1 MLILMTKEIA
11 ASNNRLNALRASV
24 LGAND
29 GIVSTAGLVLGV
41 SGAATGSESVLLA
54 GIAGLVSGAISM
66 AAGEYVSVS
75 SLRDSHLA
83 FERRQKDRQTKKTKH
98 ESKDEPKDNPTDKS
112 VAEGVKLTKHYIELG
127 MSQKVALAAAR
138 EVTKSGKVSE
148 ALGETAIDSQLE
160 TEPEAGH
167 VVNPWHSSASSAG
180 AFAVGAAIP
189 LLTIALAPESLAPIL
204 TAIAVI
210 VSLTLTGYI
219 SARIGKSNPKKAA
232 ARVVLWG
239 VAAMGIT
246 YIIGAILGVSVL

>member
-1 MLILMTKEIA
+1 MIMLMTKETA

-83 FERRQKDRQTKKTKH
+83 FEERQKDKQKNKPKPDTDKKPEEDIKA
-98 ESKDEPKDNPTDKS
+98 KS
-112 VAEGVKLTKHYIELG
+112 VAEGVRLTKHYIELG

-138 EVTKSGKVSE
+138 EVTKSGKASE
-148 ALGETAIDSQLE
+148 ALGEAIVDTQLE
-160 TEPEAGH
+160 AKPESGH
-167 VVNPWHSSASSAG
+167 AVNPWHSSASSAA
-180 AFAVGAAIP
+180 AFTAGAAIP
-189 LLTIALAPESLAPIL
+189 LLVIALSPEKLAPIL
-204 TAIAVI
+204 TAIAVVI
-210 VSLTLTGYI
+210 SLTLTGYI
-219 SARIGKSNPKKAA
+219 SARIGKSDPKKAA
-232 ARVVLWG
+232 TRVVLWG
-239 VAAMGIT
+239 IAAMGIT
-246 YIIGAILGVSVL
+246 YLIGAVLGVSVL